1 METFWNDIRY
11 GLRVIL
17 RNPGFAAA
25 AAICLSLGIGA
36 TTAIFSVVNAVLLR
50 PLPYIQPQRLVRVYT
65 EFLNFPGGG
74 LRRFWTSPP
83 EYLDLRRDTKS
94 WESLDAWVNGGAS
107 IAGIAE
113 PVRVTGSF
121 ITGGLLK
128 SLGVAPVMGRPVIPE
143 DDDPKSALVADISYG
158 LWQRVFGS
166 DPKIVGRE
174 TMLNGQ
180 KCTII
185 GVMPKGFAFPPGEVD
200 PPEIWTPLQLDPAK
214 PGGRGSHYLYLL
226 GRLKSNVSAPQA
238 QSELEALVRYS
249 GETAP
254 AKGHAFRPQD
264 HTLASYPFQAE
275 VVSNVRPALLMLLGA
290 VIFVLLIACVNVAN
304 LLMAR
309 TEARQREIAIR
320 SAMGASF
327 RRLLRQ
333 FIAEGV
339 GETRLRLT
347 IYIPVDD
354 RTNLE
359 HAVQSQVQHELEGW
373 LKNTSLGVW

>member
-1 METFWNDIRY
+1 M
-11 GLRVIL
+11 
-17 RNPGFAAA
+17 
-25 AAICLSLGIGA
+25 
-36 TTAIFSVVNAVLLR
+36 
-50 PLPYIQPQRLVRVYT
+50 RVYT

-83 EYLDLRRDTKS
+83 EYLDLRRETKS

-128 SLGVAPVMGRPVIPE
+128 SLGVAPVMGRPVTPE
-143 DDDPKSALVADISYG
+143 DDDPKSVLVADISYG

-200 PPEIWTPLQLDPAK
+200 APEIWTPLQLDPAK

-226 GRLKSNVSAPQA
+226 GRLKSNVSAQQA

-264 HTLASYPFQAE
+264 HTLASFPFQAE

-309 TEARQREIAIR
+309 AEARQREIAIR

-339 GETRLRLT
+339 LLSLLGA
-347 IYIPVDD
+347 IPGLALAFSGLQ
-354 RTNLE
+354 RS
-359 HAVQSQVQHELEGW
+359 A
-373 LKNTSLGVW
+373 